1 MKKIR
6 RFIFLVVV
14 ALTIVPFSIVYA
26 QDKPFEGK
34 TLNMIMVADPFVS
47 AFEDINAMFEEIT
60 GAKVVMDSYP
70 YDQCHEKEVISLA
83 AGTGDYDVIVYDIPW
98 CGEFAEGGFMEE
110 LEPYIAKEDPN
121 LIAMD
126 DYFPVGVEAGK
137 WKGKTYGLPF
147 GLYFVLTHYRTDLFE
162 SAGITPPKS
171 IEELEKAA
179 ALFTNNPNFPG
190 VYGIAMNFRRGSP
203 VGQAWFEYIW
213 NFGGKYFEG
222 VYPGST
228 KVDWTPTF
236 NTPEGV
242 EVVKFFQEMLQYNP
256 PGALSYAWDERA
268 TAFQQGK
275 VAIAS
280 TWTSRTSM
288 YFDPNLSKVLG
299 KVGTTVF
306 PAKEGITPIPP
317 VGGWTMGIA
326 SSSGNKDLAWEYI
339 KWFCSKEIHK
349 EFCKRGGP
357 VSRLS
362 AVNDEEL
369 MNEFPWYKT
378 VAETFPLT
386 YVDCRPRIPESFEI
400 IDVVGLKVSEALVGD
415 ITPEQAMND
424 VQNYVT
430 TLMKTRG
437 YLE

>member
-203 VGQAWFEYIW
+203 VGQAWF
-213 NFGGKYFEG
+213 
-222 VYPGST
+222 
-228 KVDWTPTF
+228 
-236 NTPEGV
+236 
-242 EVVKFFQEMLQYNP
+242 
-256 PGALSYAWDERA
+256 
-268 TAFQQGK
+268 
-275 VAIAS
+275 
-280 TWTSRTSM
+280 
-288 YFDPNLSKVLG
+288 
-299 KVGTTVF
+299 
-306 PAKEGITPIPP
+306 
-317 VGGWTMGIA
+317 
-326 SSSGNKDLAWEYI
+326 
-339 KWFCSKEIHK
+339 
-349 EFCKRGGP
+349 
-357 VSRLS
+357 
-362 AVNDEEL
+362 
-369 MNEFPWYKT
+369 
-378 VAETFPLT
+378 
-386 YVDCRPRIPESFEI
+386 
-400 IDVVGLKVSEALVGD
+400 
-415 ITPEQAMND
+415 
-424 VQNYVT
+424 
-430 TLMKTRG
+430 
-437 YLE
+437 